1 MIQQFLQKFTRKTG
15 KVEQSFEVVSKEHRE
30 IKGLSFE
37 QNEDESIVMD
47 FLNHMDREYDTTPAG
62 RKQQGDAFEQFLAA
76 VFRLANYD
84 VEITRKS
91 YLQGKQVYTGDDSVD
106 LILSKDAERIAVQ
119 AKHYRL
125 NTKAPNLITKEF
137 VNKYSGISDKNWTN
151 KLFITTSLFNP
162 HVYLEIEKNEKAQN
176 IEWYDRYGL
185 LQLLNTLIP
194 ETMEKHMF
202 LNSLPEQVVK
212 CPECESGFIVQKWNK
227 QKHSYFKGCT
237 MFPEC
242 AHTESVSF
250 RHTRKSFTTSSKE
263 LDNSISS

>member
-1 MIQQFLQKFTRKTG
+1 MIQQFLQKMTRKTE
-15 KVEQSFEVVSKEHRE
+15 KNEQSSAVLSKENRE

-37 QNEDESIVMD
+37 QSEDESIVMD
-47 FLNHMDREYDTTPAG
+47 FLNNMDKEFESTPAG
-62 RKQQGDAFEQFLAA
+62 WKQQGDYFEQFLAA
-76 VFRLANYD
+76 VFRLADYE
-84 VEITRKS
+84 VAITKKS
-91 YLQGKQVYTGDDSVD
+91 YVKNMRVYTGDDNVD
-106 LILSKDAERIAVQ
+106 LILTKDGERIAVQ

-151 KLFITTSLFNP
+151 KLFVTTSLFNP

-185 LQLLNTLIP
+185 LQLLNSLIP

-212 CPECESGFIVQKWNK
+212 CPECESGFIVQKWSK

-263 LDNSISS
+263 LNNSISS